1 MKTSSKNVSTI
12 ISFIFRAVAMAMA
25 VATIVLGILGTAA
38 AETLITLLGIGLF
51 TLALDA
57 LDRGPQPE

>member
-1 MKTSSKNVSTI
+1 MKTSSKNSSTI
-12 ISFIFRAVAMAMA
+12 ISFVLRAVAMAMA
-25 VATIVLGILGTAA
+25 VAVVVLSILGTADA
-38 AETLITLLGIGLF
+38 GTLVTLLGIGLF